1 MTWSGILFS
10 GKTLGWRFFS
20 DFPGFC
26 RAIGSL
32 CTISCVGSLMTLSA
46 MSCNRY
52 VLICHQQYYYK
63 IFTTRNSIIMCCCF
77 FFVGFVLVGL
87 NFVGLGNHSFDHKS
101 LECIWDRMADH
112 SYTIVFAVVMVLIPI
127 TVIGLSYIRLYMYVR
142 QSRLKIHNHG
152 NNSNHKSEAS
162 VSATQPPACFDE
174 LELTKSANDGTA
186 ICDLARK
193 ESNEENDEQPEV
205 QPQESDLQRKQDF
218 LKKLRFDASGP
229 LTEMRLNT
237 LQGESR
243 SSQKSAYDFDKDDRP
258 SQSVSVRQ
266 PNKSSKSGGGS
277 STSTLKLARAL
288 FIIYL
293 VFSACWLPFSLLIV
307 LDANDTFS
315 HDLHVTI
322 VAWAHLHPSINWL
335 VYYLT
340 HQKFYTAFRKLLGMD
355 RCCT

>member
-1 MTWSGILFS
+1 MTSSGILFS

-112 SYTIVFAVVMVLIPI
+112 NYTIVFAIVMVLIPI
-127 TVIGLSYIRLYMYVR
+127 FVTGLSYIRLFLFVR
-142 QSRLKIHNHG
+142 KSKLKIHNHG
-152 NNSNHKSEAS
+152 KNNLKTEISTNAVFSIEE
-162 VSATQPPACFDE
+162 TQ
-174 LELTKSANDGTA
+174 LNTIG
-186 ICDLARK
+186 K
-193 ESNEENDEQPEV
+193 EG
-205 QPQESDLQRKQDF
+205 
-218 LKKLRFDASGP
+218 KKL
-229 LTEMRLNT
+229 
-237 LQGESR
+237 QGQNNEKEETKQKKN
-243 SSQKSAYDFDKDDRP
+243 SSP
-258 SQSVSVRQ
+258 
-266 PNKSSKSGGGS
+266 GGGNVN
-277 STSTLKLARAL
+277 STLKLARAL

-315 HDLHVTI
+315 HELHVTI
-322 VAWAHLHPSINWL
+322 VAWAHLHPSMNWL
-335 VYYLT
+335 VYYNT
-340 HQKFYTAFRKLLGMD
+340 HLKFHAAFRKLMKLD
-355 RCCT
+355 KCCH